1 MRETGKTVTKGA
13 DTCPKNEGS
22 GKIEN
27 DSALSSPKRERKGPI
42 TVL

>member
-1 MRETGKTVTKGA
+1 MREAGKTVTKGA

-27 DSALSSPKRERKGPI
+27 DSVLSSLKRAKNWSI
-42 TVL
+42 IVL